1 MSILSDQGR
10 RVFALEVGGLIYRY
24 HSGAGC
30 AGLNTLAVSGI
41 SFVDV
46 EGISTVS
53 AFSASIDPSG
63 GIGIYEPV
71 TVTLNINKRASTS
84 DAGVIFGRCGA
95 RSASTRARITANV
108 KRTDGTISV
117 DTDLTGLSYPRIMHI
132 GGESVKVSS
141 ATSTVLTVTGGRG
154 VANTPNQSHSIDLEG
169 VTVPEITD
177 EITTFRGRRAKLYCA
192 HQHPD
197 QTLSAWVEVINGFI
211 ESTPT
216 IEQGDSVSLSIVPM
230 VALID
235 TVVTDKG
242 INQSRLLHG
251 YHFFGN
257 RGNSLEYAMKL
268 NTIGSRNQFQY
279 EIQHSATVTA
289 SQFNVF
295 ADLNTLELDYD
306 VGRPT
311 GLDSNDE
318 LLLPM
323 PHPRY
328 PYMRAR
334 GGSGGPIY
342 PTSIV
347 SGTHGGRDVYTI
359 NANSFAN
366 SASQAQLQ
374 QSIKVSLHAPVEI
387 KQHTIS
393 ELQQW
398 PEIINDTLESDGPS
412 TITGASGG
420 VLKWRLTEDNQV
432 RVSKLTSGN
441 AYSNT
446 AASLYLWTHQNAFIN
461 NVPPSYSEARA
472 FDDNQT
478 SLATN
483 SAYRVWYGLD
493 IGQGDEPPFE
503 DYRGTANREGGQFR
517 TIIVSGAQSSN
528 TQQLR
533 DVAKAYY
540 QIYEDRILVE
550 GSLGLPTTATAE
562 LFDVVVRYYD
572 RRSETMREQVFKAT
586 HQSTATYNSTNVGYY
601 IHINRSFLSEC
612 ISFGDWSEGE
622 RALIS
627 RGGRFQNERIGTA
640 LLQLLSSG
648 GGGSVNSTYDVFSV
662 GCNLELEHI
671 DEDSFLSIDS
681 ASPFTVSGQF
691 AGVGADVRK
700 MINSLLR
707 LIGAIMIMKRSETG
721 ASQIALVPIGAERAA
736 DAGTVIAA
744 GDWLTDPPPHWD
756 ALDDIVTQIKYEYDY
771 DVETDEYQSEVFF
784 NNQEAVSRYG
794 GEQSKITLSLA
805 GITSD
810 QFGRGAGNV
819 YAEFLPTSARI
830 FNLLS
835 NPLRVWRGSIGSGHS
850 ALLDLGSYVK
860 CSSPHLRGYSDSYGV
875 TDGIGMVRSIRQELM
890 SEGCDLELVTSGLNP
905 VAWNSSA
912 TVATMPSTTSV
923 TVNADDFSNSSID
936 DVSFFSVGDV
946 VDYVPNGA
954 QDTAITG
961 LTIDSISS
969 NTITFTGAHGISS
982 AGGTL
987 EPTTYANA
995 SNNHKADAYLADN
1008 SDLLNNTDTAQE
1020 YS

>member
-1 MSILSDQGR
+1 MSILSDRGR

-30 AGLNTLAVSGI
+30 AGLNTLAVSGVD
-41 SFVDV
+41 FVDV
-46 EGISTVS
+46 EGISAVS

-71 TVTLNINKRASTS
+71 TVTLNINKKASAS

-95 RSASTRARITANV
+95 RSAGTVARITDNV
-108 KRTDGTISV
+108 RRTDGTISV
-117 DTDLTGLSYPRIMHI
+117 DTDLTHLSYPRIMHI

-141 ATSTVLTVTGGRG
+141 ATSTVLTVTAGRG
-154 VANTPNQSHSIDLEG
+154 VANTPTQSHSIDLEG
-169 VTVPEITD
+169 VTVPKVTD
-177 EITTFRGRRAKLYCA
+177 EITTFRGRRVKLYCA
-192 HQHPD
+192 HQYPD

-211 ESTPT
+211 ESTPA

-235 TVVTDKG
+235 NIVTDKG
-242 INQSRLLHG
+242 INQSKLLHN
-251 YHFFGN
+251 YHYYGN
-257 RGNSLEYAMKL
+257 RGNVLEYAMQLKPDQGML
-268 NTIGSRNQFQY
+268 KY
-279 EIQHSATVTA
+279 DIQHSAGVTA
-289 SQFNVF
+289 STFNVF
-295 ADLNTLELDYD
+295 TISQALELHYD
-306 VGRPT
+306 VSRPT

-318 LLLPM
+318 LLLPV

-328 PYMRAR
+328 PFMRIM
-334 GGSGGPIY
+334 GGANAPVY
-342 PTSIV
+342 PTAISSSNV
-347 SGTHGGRDVYTI
+347 AGRDVYII
-359 NANSFAN
+359 NANAFAN
-366 SASQAQLQ
+366 SATVSMLQ
-374 QSIKVSLHAPVEI
+374 SNASVNVHSPVEI

-393 ELQQW
+393 GLQKW
-398 PEIINDTLESDGPS
+398 PQIINETLETDGPS
-412 TITGASGG
+412 TVTGISGG
-420 VLKWRLTEDNQV
+420 VLKWRLTEDSKI
-432 RVSKLTSGN
+432 RTSKLTAGN

-446 AASLYLWTHQNAFIN
+446 AANLYLWTHAEAFTNNA
-461 NVPPSYSEARA
+461 PPVWSEARA
-472 FDDNQT
+472 FLDDNQT
-478 SLATN
+478 SLNAG
-483 SAYRVWYGLD
+483 SMYRVWYGIDL
-493 IGQGDEPPFE
+493 GTGDEPAFE
-503 DYRGTANREGGQFR
+503 DYRGTANRESGQFK
-517 TIIVSGAQSSN
+517 TIEISAGQTSN
-528 TQQLR
+528 TQQLKSI
-533 DVAKAYY
+533 ALAYY
-540 QIYEDRILVE
+540 QIFEDRILVE
-550 GSLGLPTTATAE
+550 SSLGLPTTATTD
-562 LFDVVVRYYD
+562 LFDIVVRYYD
-572 RRSETMREQVFKAT
+572 RNSQSMREQVFKAT
-586 HQSTATYNSTNVGYY
+586 HESTATYNSVNVGYY

-612 ISFGDWSEGE
+612 ISFGDWPDGE

-627 RGGRFQNERIGTA
+627 RGGRFKNERIGTA

-648 GGGSVNSTYDVFSV
+648 GGGSVNSIYDVFSV
-662 GCNLELEHI
+662 GCNLKLEHI
-671 DEDSFLSIDS
+671 DEDTFLSIDS

-707 LIGAIMIMKRSETG
+707 LIGAVMIMKRSETG

-736 DAGTVIAA
+736 NADTVISAD
-744 GDWLTDPPPHWD
+744 DWLTDPPPHWD

-805 GITSD
+805 GISSE

-890 SEGCDLELVTSGLNP
+890 SEGCDLELITSGLAP

-912 TVATMPSTTSV
+912 TVATVPDTTSV
-923 TVNADDFSNSSID
+923 TVNTDDFSNSSID

-969 NTITFTGAHGISS
+969 NTITFTGAHGISL

-995 SNNHKADAYLADN
+995 SNTHKADAYLADN
-1008 SDLLNNTDTAQE
+1008 SDLLNSTDAAQE